1 MFRLLVTAVLIL
13 GNAFFVGSEF
23 ALIASRR
30 TVIEPMSAT
39 SRRARMALSA
49 MNQIPLMIAGAQ
61 LGITIC
67 SLGLGAIAEPALA
80 HLLESPFHAA
90 GLPESAVHP
99 VSFVLALVVV
109 VYLHTVIGEMV
120 PKNIA
125 IAGPEPSALWLG
137 PAMLAFC
144 VATKPLLIALKW
156 VSRQVLRLWRIEA
169 TDAVKT
175 VFTAEEL
182 AGLVSQART
191 EGLLGSEEHAR
202 ITAALALHDRTAE
215 DAMRPWSSV
224 TTVAED
230 VSPASLEVL
239 ATRTGRSRF
248 PVVQRHTR
256 RVLGFVH
263 VKDIL
268 GYEGT
273 RRTAPVPGD
282 IVRRLTVVPPDRS
295 LADLLISMRRERHH
309 MVLVSDGRSPLGV
322 VTLDDVLNAVVGPGN
337 SGLPGVGSPPA
348 VPA

>member
-1 MFRLLVTAVLIL
+1 MLNLLITLVLIL

-30 TVIEPMSAT
+30 TVIEPMTMT

-67 SLGLGAIAEPALA
+67 SLGLGAIAEPAIA
-80 HLLESPFHAA
+80 HLLEGPFHAA
-90 GLPESAVHP
+90 GLPDAAVHP
-99 VSFVLALVVV
+99 VAFVCALMIV

-125 IAGPEPSALWLG
+125 IAGPETSALWLG

-144 VATKPLLIALKW
+144 VATKPLLVALKW
-156 VSRQVLRLWRIEA
+156 VSRLVLRLWRIESA
-169 TDAVKT
+169 DAVKT

-202 ITAALALHDRTAE
+202 ITGALALHDRTAA

-248 PVVQRHTR
+248 PVVQRSTR

-268 GYEGT
+268 GYAGAS
-273 RRTAPVPGD
+273 RTAAVPAEV
-282 IVRRLTVVPPDRS
+282 VRRLTVVPPERS
-295 LADLLISMRRERHH
+295 LADLLLSMRRERQH

-322 VTLDDVLNAVVGPGN
+322 VTLDDVLNAVVGQGN
-337 SGLPGVGSPPA
+337 SGFPGGGVTPP